1 MKTLISLLSVLVLM
15 AGAVSVNAADKTH
28 IYSAYINKDG
38 TLAAQSPRWIQAV
51 EYFSQPEY
59 AASYKVKLMPGAFQ
73 KAPKFCVVSAD
84 DKSSYEH
91 TLYGIAKLSGKP
103 TREEVNVI
111 GLMLGLD
118 VPSGDSSTSFY
129 LVCGK

>member
-1 MKTLISLLSVLVLM
+1 MITLISLLSVLFLM
-15 AGAVSVNAADKTH
+15 AGAVSASAAVKTAL
-28 IYSAYINKDG
+28 YSAYINKDG
-38 TLAAQSPRWIQAV
+38 TLATQSPYWIERV
-51 EYFSQPEY
+51 EYSSQLDY
-59 AASYKVKLMPGAFQ
+59 ATSYNVKFMPGSF
-73 KAPKFCVVSAD
+73 KEAPKFCVVSAD

-91 TLYGIAKLSGKP
+91 TLYGNAKLSGKP

-118 VPSGDSSTSFY
+118 GPSGDSSTSFY

>member
-1 MKTLISLLSVLVLM
+1 MKTLISLLSALVLLVGSI
-15 AGAVSVNAADKTH
+15 AVNAADKTSL
-28 IYSAYINKDG
+28 YSAYINKDG
-38 TLAAQSPRWIQAV
+38 TLATQSPYWIDRIV
-51 EYFSQPEY
+51 YSSQPDY
-59 AASYKVKLMPGAFQ
+59 AASYKIKLRPDSFQ
-73 KAPKFCVVSAD
+73 KVPKFCVVSAD

-91 TLYGIAKLSGKP
+91 TLYGMAKLSGKP

-118 VPSGDSSTSFY
+118 GPSGDSSTSFY

>member
-1 MKTLISLLSVLVLM
+1 MKTLISLLSILVLM
-15 AGAVSVNAADKTH
+15 VGAVSVNAANKTPL
-28 IYSAYINKDG
+28 YSAYINKDG
-38 TLAAQSPRWIQAV
+38 TLASQSPYWIDRV
-51 EYFSQPEY
+51 EYSSQPDY
-59 AASYKVKLMPGAFQ
+59 AASYKVKLIPGSFQ
-73 KAPKFCVVSAD
+73 KVPTFCVVSAD

-118 VPSGDSSTSFY
+118 GPSGDSSTSFY

>member
-15 AGAVSVNAADKTH
+15 AGAVSVNAAAKTH

-38 TLAAQSPRWIQAV
+38 TLAAQSPHWIERV
-51 EYFSQPEY
+51 DYSSQHNY
-59 AASYKVKLMPGAFQ
+59 AASYSVKLMPGSFQ
-73 KAPKFCVVSAD
+73 KSPKFCVVSAD

-91 TLYGIAKLSGKP
+91 TLYGFAKLSGKP

-118 VPSGDSSTSFY
+118 GPSGDSSTSFY